1 MILINCWVHQGK
13 GPSLLGCC
21 GDNRFFYTHYVLHCT
36 GLACIICSLR
46 QSGQYNPHAADEPAQ
61 AQRLGLPWTLRGDK
75 TMPKLGNQ
83 GKRPDGA
90 LAMHTCSVKCV
101 SINCQMCGDNRLPH
115 TYHLR
120 VRSCMLRHIRDV
132 YTGTFRNNAGRN
144 WQEWDFF
151 QGFANNDKFF
161 HPTKGRGI
169 LSICMRLSAVGSHKD
184 TSGDNRM
191 R

>member
-21 GDNRFFYTHYVLHCT
+21 GDNRFFYTRYVLHCT

-46 QSGQYNPHAADEPAQ
+46 QSGQYDPHAADEPEQ
-61 AQRLGLPWTLRGDK
+61 AKRLGLPWTLRGDK
-75 TMPKLGNQ
+75 SMPKLGNQ
-83 GKRPDGA
+83 AKRADGA
-90 LAMHTCSVKCV
+90 LAMHTCSVTCV

-132 YTGTFRNNAGRN
+132 YTGTFRNGAGKN

-151 QGFANNDKFF
+151 QGFACNDPYF
-161 HPTKGRGI
+161 HPSKGRGI
-169 LSICMRLSAVGSHKD
+169 LSICMRLSAVVTHKD

>member
-21 GDNRFFYTHYVLHCT
+21 GDNRFFYTRYVLHCT

-46 QSGQYNPHAADEPAQ
+46 QSGHYDPEAEDEPQQ
-61 AQRLGLPWTLRGDK
+61 A
-75 TMPKLGNQ
+75 
-83 GKRPDGA
+83 KRADGA
-90 LAMHTCSVKCV
+90 LAMHTCSVTCV

-132 YTGTFRNNAGRN
+132 YTGTFRNNAGKC

-151 QGFANNDKFF
+151 QGFACNDPYF
-161 HPTKGRGI
+161 HPSKGRGI